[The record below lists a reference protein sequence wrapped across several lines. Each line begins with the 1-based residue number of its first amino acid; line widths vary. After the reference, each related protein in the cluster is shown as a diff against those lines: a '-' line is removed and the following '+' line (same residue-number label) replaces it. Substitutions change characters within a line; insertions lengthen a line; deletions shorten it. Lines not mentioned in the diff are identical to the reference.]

1 MAALKAKTM
10 ETTTMT
16 IDYNDGKW
24 HGWNNDGPCP
34 VHPKS
39 MVQATYPDGDK
50 WYGNTRV
57 ADSWGWRDDEC
68 PIVAFRV
75 VKVYQEPL
83 EVWVVMP
90 RNFVSGS
97 GFAACKD
104 KSDAEFYLSYL
115 MKQGLG
121 QTYEIIKMRQAED

>member
-1 MAALKAKTM
+1 
-10 ETTTMT
+10 MT

-39 MVQATYPDGDK
+39 MVQVTYRDGDK
-50 WYGNTRV
+50 WYGGTDI
-57 ADSWGWRDDEC
+57 ADAWGWQDDGS
-68 PIVAFRV
+68 PLVAFRV
-75 VKVYQEPL
+75 TKVYQEPL

-97 GFAACKD
+97 GFAAYND

-121 QTYEIIKMRQAED
+121 KTYEIIKMRQAED